1 MNAAEEKKPI
11 PLTLPYLSGEV
22 LTKTEG
28 KGRKTKMIKHICF
41 DLDGTLVDSSLTIFK
56 TTVSA
61 LKKMNLPS
69 SIPKDKFVNMIGMHF
84 IDIFSK
90 LSIVVPDIELFI
102 KTYKEIYFDFIDD
115 SFLYPEVSETL
126 HFNYE
131 AGKKISLLTTKAQDQ
146 AEKIIDHF
154 KLRNNFHYIMG
165 RRNGIGY
172 KPSPEPLL
180 QICKD
185 LKVDPKET
193 LIVGDT
199 ELDIMC
205 GKNAGAKTCAVL
217 YGYRSKVQLE
227 KEKPD
232 FIISRL
238 KELIKI

>member
-1 MNAAEEKKPI
+1 
-11 PLTLPYLSGEV
+11 
-22 LTKTEG
+22 
-28 KGRKTKMIKHICF
+28 MIKHICF

-61 LKKMNLPS
+61 LNKLNLPS

-115 SFLYPEVSETL
+115 SFLYPEVSEVL

-154 KLRNNFHYIMG
+154 KLRDNFHYIMG

-180 QICKD
+180 HICKN
-185 LKVDPKET
+185 LKVEPKET

-205 GKNAGAKTCAVL
+205 GKNAEAKTCAVL
-217 YGYRSKVQLE
+217 YGYRSKEQLE

-232 FIISRL
+232 FIISGLEEL
-238 KELIKI
+238 KKI